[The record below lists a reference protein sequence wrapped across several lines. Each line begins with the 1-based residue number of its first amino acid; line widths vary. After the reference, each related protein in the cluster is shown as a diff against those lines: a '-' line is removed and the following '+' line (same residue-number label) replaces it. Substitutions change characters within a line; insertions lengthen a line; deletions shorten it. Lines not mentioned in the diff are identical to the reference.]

1 VSKRVLTE
9 QLVIR
14 MPSDLVAWL
23 ERDAEENGRTVAQS
37 VRWHLRRGMEVASIC
52 GLLADE

>member
-1 VSKRVLTE
+1 MSKRVLTE